1 MILWTGK
8 QATCAGEWASSLL
21 EDVFTVFDDLAPHR
35 RCAKYV
41 PVPKEVIDLTNVPS
55 EQDRDPIVE
64 LLKAT
69 EEFEAL
75 SPAVSFIEES
85 TPSPAAP
92 GCTQRNRTKNAK
104 SKQIVPKVAT
114 AAKQTMQ
121 VYPAKAATPAKE
133 RKHRKRA
140 RMAVFSWTHK
150 DADTYERKKLRDRAR
165 KHAMR
170 EARKQGMSRIQQFE
184 VGRAAYNATA

>member
-8 QATCAGEWASSLL
+8 QATCAGEGASSLL

-35 RCAKYV
+35 RCAKYI
-41 PVPKEVIDLTNVPS
+41 PVPKEVIDFANVPS

-104 SKQIVPKVAT
+104 SKQIVPNAAT
-114 AAKQTMQ
+114 AAK
-121 VYPAKAATPAKE
+121 
-133 RKHRKRA
+133 
-140 RMAVFSWTHK
+140 
-150 DADTYERKKLRDRAR
+150 
-165 KHAMR
+165 
-170 EARKQGMSRIQQFE
+170 RIC
-184 VGRAAYNATA
+184 